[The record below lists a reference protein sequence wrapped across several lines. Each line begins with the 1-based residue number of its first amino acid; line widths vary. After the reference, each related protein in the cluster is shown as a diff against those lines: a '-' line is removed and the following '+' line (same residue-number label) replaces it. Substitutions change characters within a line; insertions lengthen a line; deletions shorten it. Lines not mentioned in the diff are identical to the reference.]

1 MNAKKYLLQA
11 AYELCRL
18 RPIERIT
25 LKEICE
31 EAEVSKQTVYRYY
44 KDKYELVNELY
55 RQLTQASII
64 DANAVTTMD
73 DWKQMYLT
81 QFRAFREHLEVV
93 RHLYSSRETGCTL
106 QYEIESTIRFDRL
119 LLASKGA
126 DLTKSADSIR
136 HRSQGCRR
144 YIHDEGL
151 DSRRHAG
158 R

>member
-73 DWKQMYLT
+73 DWK
-81 QFRAFREHLEVV
+81 
-93 RHLYSSRETGCTL
+93 
-106 QYEIESTIRFDRL
+106 
-119 LLASKGA
+119 
-126 DLTKSADSIR
+126 
-136 HRSQGCRR
+136 
-144 YIHDEGL
+144 
-151 DSRRHAG
+151 
-158 R
+158 